1 MKYIKEVYNDFKVV
15 PFKKFMTFLFFF
27 SCILGYVVMVLFPYF
42 ASQIIKYATE
52 GNTLAYTYTLYL
64 AIAYIVYE
72 IIWYFN
78 YYIYS
83 FLQTYYCDIIHK
95 KLFNKICT
103 SSRRISKTLDNGKM
117 LSLVGDDIPSYCLL
131 LDSTTVYLSTI
142 FMAILT
148 VILIF
153 RANFIF
159 ALITVISLV
168 IYLVFM
174 TKTMD
179 KFSKY
184 LKEQKKHNDTIN
196 STYVEELNALK
207 EIKTLPIKDNLYK
220 KLQTKLNRYSKAY
233 FKKRKY
239 YARNENTSTL
249 IPQYTKVILYLI
261 LLLFM
266 MKFNATIDLV
276 ILIIGYY
283 DQLIEN
289 LTELVGSYRE
299 IKEYHVSV
307 KRVNEVLTY
316 EDDLSNL
323 FGKYENNEIY
333 GSIVLKNVSYKYN
346 SKYILDNISLE
357 IKPNTLNVI
366 IGPSGSGKTTLFDLL
381 LRFYPING
389 GEIFLDGV
397 NIYEYSDSIYA
408 SNITLVKQN
417 PFIYNMSIRDNLRL
431 VNGNKKRQEEVIKE
445 VRLHEFIMS
454 LPKGYSTIL
463 TQNATNISGGQK
475 QLLSIARSLLTDAE
489 ILLMDDVT
497 ASLDPKTTNQII
509 ELLVRLKKDHTILVV
524 TNREDLI
531 NQADKIIYMNNG
543 KAKSYKSL
551 DDLKEKLD
559 SESEVLI
566 WD

>member
-184 LKEQKKHNDTIN
+184 LKEQKKHNDSIN

-445 VRLHEFIMS
+445 VGLHEFIMS

-509 ELLVRLKKDHTILVV
+509 ELLVRLKEDHTILVI

-531 NQADKIIYMNNG
+531 NKADKIIYMNNG

-551 DDLKEKLD
+551 EDLKEKLD

-566 WD
+566 

>member
-184 LKEQKKHNDTIN
+184 LKEQKKHNDSIN

-445 VRLHEFIMS
+445 VGLHEFIMS

-509 ELLVRLKKDHTILVV
+509 DLLVRLKEDHTILVI

-531 NQADKIIYMNNG
+531 TKADKIIYMNNG

-566 WD
+566 

>member
-1 MKYIKEVYNDFKVV
+1 MKYLKEVYNDFKVV
-15 PFKKFMTFLFFF
+15 PFKKFMTFLFFL
-27 SCILGYVVMVLFPYF
+27 SCILGYVVMALFPYF
-42 ASQIIKYATE
+42 ASQIIKYATV
-52 GNTLAYTYTLYL
+52 GNTLAYTYTFYL

-83 FLQTYYCDIIHK
+83 FLQTYYSDTIHK

-103 SSRRISKTLDNGKM
+103 SSKKISKTLDNGKM
-117 LSLVGDDIPSYCLL
+117 LSLVGDDIPSFCYL
-131 LDSTTVYLSTI
+131 LDSITVYISTI
-142 FMAILT
+142 FMIILT

-153 RANFIF
+153 KAHFIF

-168 IYLVFM
+168 IYLIFII
-174 TKTMD
+174 KNMD

-207 EIKTLPIKDNLYK
+207 EIKTLPIKDKLYK
-220 KLQTKLNRYSKAY
+220 KLQTKLNRYTKAY
-233 FKKRKY
+233 LKKRKY
-239 YARNENTSTL
+239 FARNENTSTL
-249 IPQYTKVILYLI
+249 IPQYTKFILYLV
-261 LLLFM
+261 LLIFM
-266 MKFNATIDLV
+266 VKFNATIDLV

-289 LTELVGSYRE
+289 LTELVSSYRE

-307 KRVNEVLTY
+307 KRVNETLTY

-323 FGKYENNEIY
+323 FGKYENDEIY

-346 SKYILDNISLE
+346 SKYILDNVNLE

-381 LRFYPING
+381 LRFYRINS
-389 GEIFLDGV
+389 GEIYLDGV

-417 PFIYNMSIRDNLRL
+417 PFMYNMSIRDNLRL
-431 VNGNKKRQEEVIKE
+431 VNSNKKRQEEVIKE
-445 VRLHEFIMS
+445 VGLHEFIMS
-454 LPKGYSTIL
+454 LPKGYSTVL
-463 TQNATNISGGQK
+463 TGNATNLSGGQK

-489 ILLMDDVT
+489 ILLMDDIT
-497 ASLDPKTTNQII
+497 ASLDPKTTNEII
-509 ELLVRLKKDHTILVV
+509 NLLVRLKEDHTILVI

-531 NQADKIIYMNNG
+531 NKADKIIYLNKG

-551 DDLKEKLD
+551 TDLKEKLGH
-559 SESEVLI
+559 ESEVI
-566 WD
+566 I

>member
-184 LKEQKKHNDTIN
+184 LKEQKKHNDSIN

-289 LTELVGSYRE
+289 LTELVSSYRE

-307 KRVNEVLTY
+307 KRVNEALTY

-445 VRLHEFIMS
+445 VGLHEFIMS

>member
-184 LKEQKKHNDTIN
+184 LKEQKKHNDSIN

-266 MKFNATIDLV
+266 MKFNATIALV

-445 VRLHEFIMS
+445 VGLHEFIMS

-509 ELLVRLKKDHTILVV
+509 DLLVRLKEDHTILVI

-531 NQADKIIYMNNG
+531 TKADKIIYMNNG

-566 WD
+566 

>member
-1 MKYIKEVYNDFKVV
+1 MKYLKEVYNDFKVV
-15 PFKKFMTFLFFF
+15 PFKNFLTFLFFLT
-27 SCILGYVVMVLFPYF
+27 CILGYVIMATFPYF

-52 GNTLAYTYTLYL
+52 LNETAYTYTLYL
-64 AIAYIVYE
+64 TIAYIIYE
-72 IIWYFN
+72 VIWYFN

-83 FLQTYYCDIIHK
+83 LLQTYYSDTIHK

-103 SSRRISKTLDNGKM
+103 SSRKISKTLDNGKM
-117 LSLVGDDIPSYCLL
+117 LSLVGDDIPSFCYM
-131 LDSTTVYLSTI
+131 LDSITVYLSTI
-142 FMAILT
+142 FMIILT

-153 RANFIF
+153 RAHFIF
-159 ALITVISLV
+159 AIITVISLV

-174 TKTMD
+174 TKTMN

-207 EIKTLPIKDNLYK
+207 EIKTLPIKDNLLR
-220 KLQTKLNRYSKAY
+220 KLETKLKRYSRSY

-239 YARNENTSTL
+239 FARNENTSTL
-249 IPQYTKVILYLI
+249 IPQYTKVILYLV
-261 LLLFM
+261 LLIFM
-266 MKFNATIDLV
+266 VKLNATIDLV

-307 KRVNEVLTY
+307 KRVNEALTY

-323 FGKYENNEIY
+323 FGKYENDEIY
-333 GSIVLKNVSYKYN
+333 GSIVFKNVSYKYN
-346 SKYILDNISLE
+346 SKYILDNLNLE

-381 LRFYPING
+381 LRFYKIDS

-417 PFIYNMSIRDNLRL
+417 PFIYNMSIRENLRL
-431 VNGNKKRQEEVIKE
+431 VNSNKKRGEEAIKE
-445 VRLHEFIMS
+445 VGLHEFIMS
-454 LPKGYSTIL
+454 LPKGYSTVL

-489 ILLMDDVT
+489 ILLMDDIT

-509 ELLVRLKKDHTILVV
+509 DLLVRLKEDHTILVI

-531 NQADKIIYMNNG
+531 TKADKIIYLNKG

-551 DDLKEKLD
+551 SELKEKLD
-559 SESEVLI
+559 PESEVLM
-566 WD
+566 

>member
-103 SSRRISKTLDNGKM
+103 SSRKISKTLDNGKM

-131 LDSTTVYLSTI
+131 LDSITVYLSTI

-184 LKEQKKHNDTIN
+184 LKEQKKHNDSIN

-307 KRVNEVLTY
+307 KRVNEALTY

-357 IKPNTLNVI
+357 IKPDTLNVI

-445 VRLHEFIMS
+445 VGLHEFIMS

>member
-15 PFKKFMTFLFFF
+15 PFKKFMTFLFFLT
-27 SCILGYVVMVLFPYF
+27 CILGYVVMALFPYF

-52 GNTLAYTYTLYL
+52 QNTLAYNYTFYL

-103 SSRRISKTLDNGKM
+103 SSRKISKTLDNGKM

-153 RANFIF
+153 KANFIF

-289 LTELVGSYRE
+289 LTELVSSYRE

-307 KRVNEVLTY
+307 KRVNETLTY

-333 GSIVLKNVSYKYN
+333 GSIILKNVSYKYN
-346 SKYILDNISLE
+346 SKYVLDSVNLE

-397 NIYEYSDSIYA
+397 NIYEYSDNIYA

-431 VNGNKKRQEEVIKE
+431 VNSNKKRQEEVIKE
-445 VRLHEFIMS
+445 VGLHEFIMS

-509 ELLVRLKKDHTILVV
+509 ELLVRLKEDHTILVI

-531 NQADKIIYMNNG
+531 TKADKIIYMNNG

-551 DDLKEKLD
+551 EDLKEKLD

-566 WD
+566 

>member
-1 MKYIKEVYNDFKVV
+1 
-15 PFKKFMTFLFFF
+15 
-27 SCILGYVVMVLFPYF
+27 
-42 ASQIIKYATE
+42 
-52 GNTLAYTYTLYL
+52 
-64 AIAYIVYE
+64 
-72 IIWYFN
+72 
-78 YYIYS
+78 
-83 FLQTYYCDIIHK
+83 
-95 KLFNKICT
+95 
-103 SSRRISKTLDNGKM
+103 M

-307 KRVNEVLTY
+307 KRVNEALTY

-366 IGPSGSGKTTLFDLL
+366 IGLSGSGKTTLFDLL

-431 VNGNKKRQEEVIKE
+431 INGNKKRQEEVIKE
-445 VRLHEFIMS
+445 VGLHEFIMS
-454 LPKGYSTIL
+454 LSKGYSTIL

-509 ELLVRLKKDHTILVV
+509 DLLVRLKEDHTILVI

-531 NQADKIIYMNNG
+531 TKADKIIYMNNG

-566 WD
+566 

>member
-184 LKEQKKHNDTIN
+184 LKEQKKHNDSIN

-307 KRVNEVLTY
+307 KRVNEALTY

-445 VRLHEFIMS
+445 VGLHEFIMS

>member
-27 SCILGYVVMVLFPYF
+27 TCILGYVVMALFPYF

-52 GNTLAYTYTLYL
+52 QNTLAYNYTFYL

-72 IIWYFN
+72 IVWYFN

-103 SSRRISKTLDNGKM
+103 SSRKISKTLDNGKM

-307 KRVNEVLTY
+307 KRVNGALTY

-431 VNGNKKRQEEVIKE
+431 INGNKKRQEEVIKE
-445 VRLHEFIMS
+445 VGLHEFIMS

-463 TQNATNISGGQK
+463 TGNATNISGGQK

-489 ILLMDDVT
+489 ILLMDDIT

-509 ELLVRLKKDHTILVV
+509 DLLVRLKEDHTILVI

-531 NQADKIIYMNNG
+531 TKADKIIYMNNG

-566 WD
+566 

>member
-15 PFKKFMTFLFFF
+15 PFKKFMTFLFFL
-27 SCILGYVVMVLFPYF
+27 SCILGYVVMALFPYF

-52 GNTLAYTYTLYL
+52 QNTLAYNYTFYL

-103 SSRRISKTLDNGKM
+103 SSRKISKTLDNGKM

-220 KLQTKLNRYSKAY
+220 KLQTKLNRYTKAY

-289 LTELVGSYRE
+289 LTELVTSYRE

-307 KRVNEVLTY
+307 KRVNEALTY

-445 VRLHEFIMS
+445 VGLHEFIMS

-509 ELLVRLKKDHTILVV
+509 ELLVRLKEDHTILVI

-531 NQADKIIYMNNG
+531 NKADKIIYMNNG

>member
-1 MKYIKEVYNDFKVV
+1 MKYLKEVYNDFKVV
-15 PFKKFMTFLFFF
+15 PFKKFMTFLFFL
-27 SCILGYVVMVLFPYF
+27 SCILGYVVMALFPYF
-42 ASQIIKYATE
+42 ASQIIKYATV
-52 GNTLAYTYTLYL
+52 GNTLAYTYTFYL

-83 FLQTYYCDIIHK
+83 FLQTYYSDTIHK

-103 SSRRISKTLDNGKM
+103 SSRKISKTLDNGKM
-117 LSLVGDDIPSYCLL
+117 LSLVGDDIPSFCYL
-131 LDSTTVYLSTI
+131 LDSITVYISTI
-142 FMAILT
+142 FMIILT

-153 RANFIF
+153 KAHFIF

-168 IYLVFM
+168 IYLIFM
-174 TKTMD
+174 IKNMD

-207 EIKTLPIKDNLYK
+207 EIKTLPIKDKLYK
-220 KLQTKLNRYSKAY
+220 KLQTKLNRYTKAY
-233 FKKRKY
+233 FRKRKY
-239 YARNENTSTL
+239 FARNENTSTL
-249 IPQYTKVILYLI
+249 IPQYTKFILYLV
-261 LLLFM
+261 LLIFM
-266 MKFNATIDLV
+266 VKFNATIDLV

-289 LTELVGSYRE
+289 LTELVSSYRE

-307 KRVNEVLTY
+307 KRVNETLTY

-323 FGKYENNEIY
+323 FGKYENDEIY

-346 SKYILDNISLE
+346 SKYILDNVNLE

-381 LRFYPING
+381 LRFYRINS
-389 GEIFLDGV
+389 GEIYLDGV

-431 VNGNKKRQEEVIKE
+431 VNSNKKRQEEVIKE
-445 VRLHEFIMS
+445 VGLHEFIMS
-454 LPKGYSTIL
+454 LPKGYSTVL
-463 TQNATNISGGQK
+463 TGNATNLSGGQK

-489 ILLMDDVT
+489 ILLMDDIT
-497 ASLDPKTTNQII
+497 ASLDPKTTNEII
-509 ELLVRLKKDHTILVV
+509 ELLVRLKEDHTILVI

-531 NQADKIIYMNNG
+531 NKADKIIYLNKG

-551 DDLKEKLD
+551 TDLKEKLGH
-559 SESEVLI
+559 ESEVI
-566 WD
+566 I

>member
-1 MKYIKEVYNDFKVV
+1 MWERVALTRATVI
-15 PFKKFMTFLFFF
+15 LFW
-27 SCILGYVVMVLFPYF
+27 IPRKLPDMAVFPYF
-42 ASQIIKYATE
+42 VSQIIKYATE
-52 GNTLAYTYTLYL
+52 QNTLAYNYTFYL

-72 IIWYFN
+72 IVWYFN

-220 KLQTKLNRYSKAY
+220 KLQTKLNRYSKSY

-431 VNGNKKRQEEVIKE
+431 INGNKKRQEEVIKE
-445 VRLHEFIMS
+445 VGLHEFIMS
-454 LPKGYSTIL
+454 LSKGYSTIL
-463 TQNATNISGGQK
+463 TGNATNISGGQK

-509 ELLVRLKKDHTILVV
+509 DLLVRLKEDHTILVI

-531 NQADKIIYMNNG
+531 TKADKIIYMNNG

>member
-184 LKEQKKHNDTIN
+184 LKEQKKHNDSIN

-445 VRLHEFIMS
+445 VGLHEFIMS

-509 ELLVRLKKDHTILVV
+509 DLLVRLKEDHTILVV

>member
-15 PFKKFMTFLFFF
+15 PFKKFMTFLFFL
-27 SCILGYVVMVLFPYF
+27 SCILGYVVMALFPYF

-52 GNTLAYTYTLYL
+52 QNTLAYNYTFYL

-103 SSRRISKTLDNGKM
+103 SSRKISKTLDNGKM

-131 LDSTTVYLSTI
+131 LDSITVYLSTI

-174 TKTMD
+174 NKTMD

-220 KLQTKLNRYSKAY
+220 KLQTKLNRYTKAY

-289 LTELVGSYRE
+289 LTELVSSYRE

-307 KRVNEVLTY
+307 KRVNEALTY

-333 GSIVLKNVSYKYN
+333 GSIILKNVSYKYN
-346 SKYILDNISLE
+346 SKYVLDSVNLE

-431 VNGNKKRQEEVIKE
+431 VNSNKKRQEEVIKE
-445 VRLHEFIMS
+445 VGLHEFIMS

-509 ELLVRLKKDHTILVV
+509 ELLVRLKEDHTILVI

-531 NQADKIIYMNNG
+531 NKADKIIYMNNG
-543 KAKSYKSL
+543 KAKSYKTL
-551 DDLKEKLD
+551 EDLKEKLD

-566 WD
+566 

>member
-184 LKEQKKHNDTIN
+184 LKEQKKHNDSIN

-445 VRLHEFIMS
+445 VGLHEFIMS

-509 ELLVRLKKDHTILVV
+509 DLLVRLKEDHTILVI

-531 NQADKIIYMNNG
+531 TKADKIIYMNNG

-551 DDLKEKLD
+551 EDLKEKLD

-566 WD
+566 

>member
-15 PFKKFMTFLFFF
+15 PFKKFMTFLFFL
-27 SCILGYVVMVLFPYF
+27 SCILGYVVMALFPYF

-52 GNTLAYTYTLYL
+52 QNTLAYNYTFYL

-103 SSRRISKTLDNGKM
+103 SSRKISKTLDNGKM

-220 KLQTKLNRYSKAY
+220 KLQTKLNRYTKAY

-289 LTELVGSYRE
+289 LTELVTSYRE

-307 KRVNEVLTY
+307 KRVNEALTY

-346 SKYILDNISLE
+346 SRYILDNVNLE

-431 VNGNKKRQEEVIKE
+431 VNSNKKRQEEVIKE
-445 VRLHEFIMS
+445 VGLHEFIMS

-509 ELLVRLKKDHTILVV
+509 ELLVRLKEDHTILVI

-531 NQADKIIYMNNG
+531 NKADKIIYMNNG
-543 KAKSYKSL
+543 KAKSYKTL
-551 DDLKEKLD
+551 EDLKEKLD

-566 WD
+566 

>member
-445 VRLHEFIMS
+445 VGLHEFIMS

-566 WD
+566 

>member
-15 PFKKFMTFLFFF
+15 PFKKFMTFLFFL
-27 SCILGYVVMVLFPYF
+27 SCILGYVVMALFPYF

-52 GNTLAYTYTLYL
+52 QNTLAYNYTFYL

-184 LKEQKKHNDTIN
+184 LKEQKKHNDSIN

-445 VRLHEFIMS
+445 VGLHEFIMS

-463 TQNATNISGGQK
+463 TGNATNISGGQK

>member
-196 STYVEELNALK
+196 STYVEELNSLK

-445 VRLHEFIMS
+445 VGLHEFIMS

>member
-27 SCILGYVVMVLFPYF
+27 TCILGYVIMAVFPYF

-52 GNTLAYTYTLYL
+52 QNTLAYNYTFYL
-64 AIAYIVYE
+64 AIAYIAYE
-72 IIWYFN
+72 IVWYFN

-184 LKEQKKHNDTIN
+184 LKEQKKHNDSIN

-445 VRLHEFIMS
+445 VGLHEFIMS

>member
-27 SCILGYVVMVLFPYF
+27 SCILGYVVMALFPYF

-103 SSRRISKTLDNGKM
+103 SSRKISKTLDNGKM

-220 KLQTKLNRYSKAY
+220 KLQTKLNRYTKAY

-289 LTELVGSYRE
+289 LTELVSSYRE

-346 SKYILDNISLE
+346 SRYVLDNVNLE

-445 VRLHEFIMS
+445 VGLHEFIMS

-509 ELLVRLKKDHTILVV
+509 ELLVRLKEDHTILVI

-531 NQADKIIYMNNG
+531 NKADKIIYMNNG

-551 DDLKEKLD
+551 EDLKEKLD

-566 WD
+566 

>member
-184 LKEQKKHNDTIN
+184 LKEQKKHNDSIN

-283 DQLIEN
+283 DQLIVN

-307 KRVNEVLTY
+307 KRVNEALTY

-431 VNGNKKRQEEVIKE
+431 VNSNKKRQEEVIKE
-445 VRLHEFIMS
+445 VGLHEFIMS

-509 ELLVRLKKDHTILVV
+509 ELLVRLKEDHTILVI

-531 NQADKIIYMNNG
+531 NKADKIIYMNNG

-551 DDLKEKLD
+551 EDLKEKLD

-566 WD
+566 

>member
-184 LKEQKKHNDTIN
+184 LKEQKKHNDSIN

-307 KRVNEVLTY
+307 KRVNEALTY

-445 VRLHEFIMS
+445 VGLHEFIMS

-463 TQNATNISGGQK
+463 TGNATNISGGQK

>member
-15 PFKKFMTFLFFF
+15 PFKKFMTFLFFL
-27 SCILGYVVMVLFPYF
+27 SCILGYVVMALFPYF

-52 GNTLAYTYTLYL
+52 QNTLAYNYTFYL

-220 KLQTKLNRYSKAY
+220 KLQTKLNRYTKAY

-289 LTELVGSYRE
+289 LTELVSSYRE

-307 KRVNEVLTY
+307 KRVNEALTY

-346 SKYILDNISLE
+346 SRYILDNVNLE

-381 LRFYPING
+381 LRFFPING

-431 VNGNKKRQEEVIKE
+431 VNSNKKRQEEVIKE
-445 VRLHEFIMS
+445 VGLHEFIMS

-509 ELLVRLKKDHTILVV
+509 ELLVRLKEDHTILVI

-531 NQADKIIYMNNG
+531 NKADKIIYMNNG

-551 DDLKEKLD
+551 EDLKEKLD

-566 WD
+566 

>member
-27 SCILGYVVMVLFPYF
+27 TCILGYVIMAVFPYF

-52 GNTLAYTYTLYL
+52 QNTLAYNYTFYL

-72 IIWYFN
+72 IVWYFN

-103 SSRRISKTLDNGKM
+103 SSRKISKTLDNGKM

-153 RANFIF
+153 RSNFIF

-184 LKEQKKHNDTIN
+184 LKEQKKHNDSIN

-431 VNGNKKRQEEVIKE
+431 INGNKKRQEEVIKE
-445 VRLHEFIMS
+445 VGLHEFIMS
-454 LPKGYSTIL
+454 LSKGYSTIL

-509 ELLVRLKKDHTILVV
+509 DLLVKLKEDHTILVI

-531 NQADKIIYMNNG
+531 TKADKIIYMNNG

-566 WD
+566 